1 MGKKDKIIHPKVKGT
16 EMVFRSISLPASLV
30 EDLKLLKESFEK
42 VWYKGGEK
50 ERVTYEKIFERLLS
64 KSVLGRVE
72 SDVYKEFIAAK
83 ETRKEFPAVVTRAT
97 RGAVGGIF
105 KRMQG
110 NGTSLME
117 EALKEQEEAEASL
130 KKDLAA
136 AAGDSTAPA
145 EDQGR
150 SPEPLDMA
158 IPEEVKRR
166 WKEAYWFI
174 DPEGHKVKAVIKTV
188 QGLRAFFPEDASSW
202 GKNYRTLMNQYG
214 WVMTDNQGNELQ
226 FAEAQEIVK
235 EFEADHR
242 S

>member
-42 VWYKGGEK
+42 VWYKGGKK

-72 SDVYKEFIAAK
+72 SDVYDEFKKAK

-97 RGAVGGIF
+97 RGAVSGIF

-110 NGTSLME
+110 NGTSPME
-117 EALKEQEEAEASL
+117 EALKEQEEAKATLEE
-130 KKDLAA
+130 DLAA
-136 AAGDSTAPA
+136 ADSPAPA
-145 EDQGR
+145 ADQE
-150 SPEPLDMA
+150 SPEPVDMA
-158 IPEEVKRR
+158 TPEEVKRR

-188 QGLRAFFPEDASSW
+188 QGEVKGFFPEKGASRNT
-202 GKNYRTLMNQYG
+202 NYRTLMNQQG
-214 WVMTDNQGNELQ
+214 WKMTDDQGNELL
-226 FAEAQEIVK
+226 FVEAQEIVK
-235 EFEADHR
+235 EFEADHPLN
-242 S
+242 